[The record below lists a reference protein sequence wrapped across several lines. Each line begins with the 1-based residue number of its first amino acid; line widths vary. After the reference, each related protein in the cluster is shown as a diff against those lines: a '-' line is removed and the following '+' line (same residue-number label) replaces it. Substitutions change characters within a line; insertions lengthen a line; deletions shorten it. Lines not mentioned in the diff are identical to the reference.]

1 MSRFIV
7 KMDYL
12 DEDLICAVCQDI
24 FVEPVTLPC
33 GHNYCEQ
40 CVNDL
45 KRSLRETEGDDD
57 DDEER
62 TLTRHYTCPLCLSPC
77 DSRVELKKNTVLH
90 NIIEKYQSKKETGIE
105 CSVCEGQQKQS
116 AEKVCVNCDE
126 YYCTVHVIPHLEN
139 KTLRQH
145 VLMNPVSDCSRL
157 CKEHG
162 KALELFCMTD
172 DTALCVYC
180 MLPSE
185 GRHLQGHNVVKLS
198 DSHDT
203 FKVTQ
208 MFLLCCVL
216 LTRLHS

>member
-1 MSRFIV
+1 
-7 KMDYL
+7 MDSL

-45 KRSLRETEGDDD
+45 KRSLRETEAGDDDD

-62 TLTRHYTCPLCLSPC
+62 TLTRYYTCPLCLSPC

-90 NIIEKYQSKKETGIE
+90 NIIEKYQSKKDTGIE
-105 CSVCEGQQKQS
+105 CSVCKGKQKMT

-126 YYCTVHVIPHLEN
+126 YYCTLHVMPHLEN
-139 KTLRQH
+139 NTLRQH
-145 VLMNPVSDCSRL
+145 VLLNPVANSSRL
-157 CKEHG
+157 CKVHG
-162 KALELFCMTD
+162 KDLELFCMTD
-172 DTALCVYC
+172 GTALCVYC

-185 GRHLQGHNVVKLS
+185 ARHLQGHNVVKLS

-203 FKVTQ
+203 FKVT
-208 MFLLCCVL
+208 
-216 LTRLHS
+216 